1 LWRFYTNV
9 KKRKNR
15 LEAFTRNTIHRNK
28 MRRLFESWRGV
39 SHQWFKERLDR
50 EKETFRAELESK
62 ILTQW

>member
-1 LWRFYTNV
+1 MWRFYTNV

-39 SHQWFKERLDR
+39 SHKWFKERLDR